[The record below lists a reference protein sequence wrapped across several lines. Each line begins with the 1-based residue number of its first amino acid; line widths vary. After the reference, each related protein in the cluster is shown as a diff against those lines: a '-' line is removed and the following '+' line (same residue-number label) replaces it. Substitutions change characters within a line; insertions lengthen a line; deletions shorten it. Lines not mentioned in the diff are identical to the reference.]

1 MELGGFEIAI
11 LGAAALA
18 TSALSA
24 IVGMAGG
31 ITLLTVML
39 VFLDPLVAIPVHGA
53 VQMVSNSSRAVIQR
67 RHLRWGIIARY
78 ALLLLPMGFVGLPIA
93 QA

>member
-18 TSALSA
+18 TSVLSA

-53 VQMVSNSSRAVIQR
+53 VQMVSNSSRSR
-67 RHLRWGIIARY
+67 
-78 ALLLLPMGFVGLPIA
+78 PILGTR
-93 QA
+93 